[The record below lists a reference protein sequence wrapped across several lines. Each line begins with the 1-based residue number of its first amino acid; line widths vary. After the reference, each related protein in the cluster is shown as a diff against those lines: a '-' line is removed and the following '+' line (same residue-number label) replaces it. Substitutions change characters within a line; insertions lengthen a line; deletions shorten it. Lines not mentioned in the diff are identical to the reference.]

1 MKIDLTRKEYRDL
14 LDMLTIAD
22 WVLNAHKAGTDPRT
36 ERYKKLEQKFFTF
49 AKQMK
54 YENLVEYSADHDRY
68 FQTREYDESS
78 AARTFIVEYENDSFW
93 EELISRLAERDLA
106 RQLGGD
112 DRVSTLS
119 PEELFE
125 KLGQLEEYYGDEFS
139 QNALENL
146 QLRDQKWL
154 SQPGKTVH

>member
-22 WVLNAHKAGTDPRT
+22 WVLNAHKAVADPRT
-36 ERYKKLEQKFFTF
+36 ERYKKLEQKFFAL

-54 YENLVEYSADHDRY
+54 YENLVSYAPVHNRY
-68 FQTREYDESS
+68 FPTREYEETSS
-78 AARTFIVEYENDSFW
+78 TQTFIVEYETDSFW
-93 EELISRLAERDLA
+93 EELTSRLAERDLA

-119 PEELFE
+119 PEDLFE

-139 QNALENL
+139 QNGLENL
-146 QLRDQKWL
+146 RLRNKKWL

>member
-22 WVLNAHKAGTDPRT
+22 WVLNAHKAVADPRT
-36 ERYKKLEQKFFTF
+36 GRYRKLEQKFFSF

-54 YENLVEYSADHDRY
+54 YENLVEYAADHDRY
-68 FQTREYDESS
+68 FQTKEYDESS
-78 AARTFIVEYENDSFW
+78 AARTFIVECENDSFW

-139 QNALENL
+139 QNGLENL
-146 QLRDQKWL
+146 RLRNKKWL